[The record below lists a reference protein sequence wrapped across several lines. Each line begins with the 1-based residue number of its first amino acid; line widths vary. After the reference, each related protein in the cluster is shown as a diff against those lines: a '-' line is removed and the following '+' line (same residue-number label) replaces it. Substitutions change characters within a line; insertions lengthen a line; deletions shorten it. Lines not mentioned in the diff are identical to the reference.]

1 MSQTSKSYSYGYF
14 ALLIQNTT
22 LYHMIKTFNKLDG
35 ATNLLQYAISALC
48 YDVRLSTVSLL
59 TGVTS
64 ISFISHGGTW
74 F

>member
-1 MSQTSKSYSYGYF
+1 MFHTSKSYSYGYLH
-14 ALLIQNTT
+14 LLIQNTT

-35 ATNLLQYAISALC
+35 ATNLLQYAISAHC
-48 YDVRLSTVSLL
+48 YNVFLSTVSLL

-64 ISFISHGGTW
+64 ISITSHGVTW